1 MQIEKV
7 YFESIDNLNL
17 IGLLHS
23 SDKKTDTVIIAIHG
37 LTSNCLKRRD
47 DIIAK
52 CCTENGI
59 DYFNFNNRGNEVICT
74 YDGITNPNMKFYGSG
89 AESVYDSYN
98 DIKAAILEMQKK
110 GYSNIILLG
119 HSMGCTKIVYTYNE
133 FILNNEA
140 SLLKIIKGVILLSL
154 VDVPN
159 ILKGTLGKNYD
170 KTIKY
175 LKILQRRGKE
185 DKLIVLNENLPIKP
199 NTILQYIEDN
209 DKINFARYSE
219 KDYNFDKLN
228 NIKVPLF
235 MRWGNV
241 NELISQ
247 EAGEIVELLNRKIE
261 NQFKDINYIMGANH
275 NYTGKEKELSNDI
288 VNFIKKIK

>member
-1 MQIEKV
+1 M
-7 YFESIDNLNL
+7 F
-17 IGLLHS
+17 
-23 SDKKTDTVIIAIHG
+23 A
-37 LTSNCLKRRD
+37 
-47 DIIAK
+47 
-52 CCTENGI
+52 
-59 DYFNFNNRGNEVICT
+59 
-74 YDGITNPNMKFYGSG
+74 
-89 AESVYDSYN
+89 
-98 DIKAAILEMQKK
+98 
-110 GYSNIILLG
+110 
-119 HSMGCTKIVYTYNE
+119 
-133 FILNNEA
+133 
-140 SLLKIIKGVILLSL
+140 GV
-154 VDVPN
+154 
-159 ILKGTLGKNYD
+159 
-170 KTIKY
+170 
-175 LKILQRRGKE
+175 
-185 DKLIVLNENLPIKP
+185 
-199 NTILQYIEDN
+199 N